1 MRASASGW
9 CVFHTQKLKQKSI
22 DETGDYAP
30 YLSVSAGQSA
40 GEFFNNLDQV
50 ICVGAYVELIA

>member
-1 MRASASGW
+1 MRASASGGW
-9 CVFHTQKLKQKSI
+9 CPTSGKIAESI

-30 YLSVSAGQSA
+30 YLSVFAGQSA